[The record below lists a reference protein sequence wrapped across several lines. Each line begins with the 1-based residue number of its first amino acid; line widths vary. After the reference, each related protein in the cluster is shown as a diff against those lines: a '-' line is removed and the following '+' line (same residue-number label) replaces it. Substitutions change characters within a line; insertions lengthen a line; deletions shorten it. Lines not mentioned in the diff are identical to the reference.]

1 MERQKSRG
9 RWQGRGSWKG
19 TEMVRAGKGA
29 CAVVPV
35 GVVVVAMEGVVAG
48 VNNGKRNWS

>member
-19 TEMVRAGKGA
+19 REMVGAGKGA
-29 CAVVPV
+29 CAIVPV
-35 GVVVVAMEGVVAG
+35 GVVLVAMEGVVAG
-48 VNNGKRNWS
+48 VHNGKRNWS